1 MARFGR
7 IGGIGNSGGQPP
19 PRPYDRG
26 MRRLFLLA
34 GIWGWSFLF
43 IKVAIGGMPPAAVA
57 AIRVSLGMVVLLA
70 VVRIKGLRMPPER
83 RAWRHFAVVGLFG
96 SALPFTLIAWGE
108 QHISSA
114 LAAVL
119 NAATPLFAAVL
130 AAGFLDQRLR
140 PGQSTGLLLGF
151 VGVGVAAGL
160 GASDLSGSSLAGEAA
175 VIGAGASY
183 AVAIVYAKRHLGPL
197 PPLVAAAGQLVM
209 ATVLALPLAVLTTA
223 REGLD
228 LTPRRVLAVCL
239 LGVLGTGVAYVL
251 FYRVIADLGPTMA
264 AAVTYLAPIMA
275 VTVGLLFLHEAF
287 HWRLLAGGALII
299 GGIVLL
305 NGQGVR
311 LRERV
316 EAVPH

>member
-1 MARFGR
+1 
-7 IGGIGNSGGQPP
+7 
-19 PRPYDRG
+19 

-43 IKVAIGGMPPAAVA
+43 IKVAVGGMPPAAVSFT
-57 AIRVSLGMVVLLA
+57 RVTLGMIVLLA
-70 VVRIKGLRMPPER
+70 VVRLKGLRLPPGRE
-83 RAWRHFAVVGLFG
+83 AWRHFAVVGLFG
-96 SALPFTLIAWGE
+96 SALPFTMLAWGE

-119 NAATPLFAAVL
+119 NAATPLFAALL
-130 AAGFLDQRLR
+130 AALFLGLRLR
-140 PGQSTGLLLGF
+140 GSQSMGLFLGF

-160 GASDLSGSSLAGEAA
+160 GASDLSGASLAGEAA
-175 VIGAGASY
+175 AVGAGASY
-183 AVAIVYAKRHLGPL
+183 AVAIVYAKRHLGL
-197 PPLVAAAGQLVM
+197 LSPLVAAAGQLVM
-209 ATVLALPLAVLTTA
+209 ATVLALPLAVATTA
-223 REGLD
+223 SEGLD

-264 AAVTYLAPIMA
+264 AAVTYLAPVMA
-275 VTVGLLFLHEAF
+275 VTVGLLFLHEPF
-287 HWRLLAGGALII
+287 HLRLVAGGALII

-311 LRERV
+311 PRERV

>member
-1 MARFGR
+1 
-7 IGGIGNSGGQPP
+7 
-19 PRPYDRG
+19 

-43 IKVAIGGMPPAAVA
+43 IKVAVGGMPPGAVA
-57 AIRVSLGMVVLLA
+57 FTRVTLGMVVLLV
-70 VVRIKGLRMPPER
+70 VVRLRGLRLPTGRE
-83 RAWRHFAVVGLFG
+83 AWRHFAVVGLFG
-96 SALPFTLIAWGE
+96 SALPFTMLAWGE

-119 NAATPLFAAVL
+119 NAATTLFAALL
-130 AAGFLDQRLR
+130 AAVFLGQRLR
-140 PGQSTGLLLGF
+140 RSQSLGLLFGF

-175 VIGAGASY
+175 AIAAGASY
-183 AVAIVYAKRHLGPL
+183 AVAIVYAKRHLGAL
-197 PPLVAAAGQLVM
+197 PPLVNAAGQLVM
-209 ATVLALPLAVLTTA
+209 ATVLALPVAVVTTA

-228 LTPRRVLAVCL
+228 LTPRRLLAVCL

-251 FYRVIADLGPTMA
+251 FYRVIAELGPTMA
-264 AAVTYLAPIMA
+264 SAVTYLAPVMA
-275 VTVGLLFLHEAF
+275 VTVGLLFLHEPF
-287 HWRLLAGGALII
+287 HLRLVAGGVLII

-311 LRERV
+311 SRERA

>member
-1 MARFGR
+1 
-7 IGGIGNSGGQPP
+7 
-19 PRPYDRG
+19 

-43 IKVAIGGMPPAAVA
+43 IKVAVGGMPPAAVA
-57 AIRVSLGMVVLLA
+57 FARVALGMVVLL
-70 VVRIKGLRMPPER
+70 VVLRVKGLRLPSGR
-83 RAWRHFAVVGLFG
+83 DAWRHFAVVGLFG
-96 SALPFTLIAWGE
+96 SAIPFTLLAWGE

-114 LAAVL
+114 LTAVL
-119 NAATPLFAAVL
+119 NAGTPLFAALLV
-130 AAGFLDQRLR
+130 AVFLGQRLR
-140 PGQSTGLLLGF
+140 RSQGVGLLLGF

-175 VIGAGASY
+175 AVAAGACY
-183 AVAIVYAKRHLGPL
+183 AVSITYAKRHLSDL
-197 PPLVAAAGQLVM
+197 SPLVNAAGQLVM
-209 ATVLALPLAVLTTA
+209 ATVLALPFAVVSTA

-228 LTPRRVLAVCL
+228 LTPRRLLAVCL
-239 LGVLGTGVAYVL
+239 LGILGTGLAYVL

-264 AAVTYLAPIMA
+264 AAVTYLVPVMA
-275 VTVGLLFLHEAF
+275 VTVGLLFLHEPF
-287 HWRLLAGGALII
+287 HVRLLAGGALIL

-311 LRERV
+311 PRERA